1 MLLNL
6 NQKKLTPGEIWAKN
20 NPVAAANKIAS
31 AKREADAI
39 KAKQDASNALLATP
53 GLKEA
58 FAANGYTVSVDT
70 AGKTQEAY
78 AANGYTVSVDTTGK
92 TSGSGFGRKMTEPTG
107 DLIITDASGKSTTA
121 DANVAAIYAFTPQQ
135 IADLPADVRSQ
146 VSRSLINKNFGV
158 TTGPWGTLAQSLS
171 AADPNAF
178 NNDKVAVLR
187 GREMAEGSSWNTFR
201 DTAEGVVG
209 NFVIPAATAGLSNF
223 TSIDENLL
231 SQGARDNWIDP
242 RLQTVAG
249 VAGAGAYFG
258 ASHPASS
265 GSTVQPS
272 YFGPDPVPAGTTD
285 YLGLAGNPNVGLA
298 DTGIAGGGLTGVP
311 GAGGSS
317 FTMPI
322 TPTTG
327 INQPTGNA
335 FSGSTGSNTGYDI
348 GLGGTGETLGA
359 VGTGAS
365 LSDAV
370 DPSLAQVLGAVAP
383 SVLGYIGSKDIAD
396 QQAQL
401 AREYMALGAPSRS
414 RYEASYAP
422 DFTMAN
428 DPGYTDA
435 LNQTSKS
442 VLHGLSAQ
450 GNPAD
455 SPNAWAQSLS
465 DIYQQTAYPALQNY
479 RTTNATAGG
488 LASAFPAGVDAN
500 NANLES
506 QGNMWNAIGAGASSL
521 NNIFNTPAQSS
532 WDKYLQSI
540 TR

>member
-1 MLLNL
+1 MPYQQTIDDKLKIWISAARPDLVVPGNIRQGTTTPAIDEYL
-6 NQKKLTPGEIWAKN
+6 AAASQEEKTALYNQILPLIPQSN
-20 NPVAAANKIAS
+20 NSEWVDFRDSLEAAAVPIATALGAFFGAIGGPLGSTAGAAVANKI
-31 AKREADAI
+31 
-39 KAKQDASNALLATP
+39 
-53 GLKEA
+53 
-58 FAANGYTVSVDT
+58 
-70 AGKTQEAY
+70 
-78 AANGYTVSVDTTGK
+78 
-92 TSGSGFGRKMTEPTG
+92 
-107 DLIITDASGKSTTA
+107 
-121 DANVAAIYAFTPQQ
+121 
-135 IADLPADVRSQ
+135 
-146 VSRSLINKNFGV
+146 
-158 TTGPWGTLAQSLS
+158 
-171 AADPNAF
+171 
-178 NNDKVAVLR
+178 
-187 GREMAEGSSWNTFR
+187 
-201 DTAEGVVG
+201 VG
-209 NFVIPAATAGLSNF
+209 NNV
-223 TSIDENLL
+223 
-231 SQGARDNWIDP
+231 SQGAQENAMDP
-242 RLQTVAG
+242 VVSAIAG
-249 VAGAGAYFG
+249 GIGGIGGAGGFNSLPTGTVNSSYFG
-258 ASHPASS
+258 AEPI
-265 GSTVQPS
+265 
-272 YFGPDPVPAGTTD
+272 PAGTTD
-285 YLGLAGNPNVGLA
+285 YLNAGNGMV
-298 DTGIAGGGLTGVP
+298 DTGITGGGLTGVA

-335 FSGSTGSNTGYDI
+335 FSGSTGSNTGYDL
-348 GLGGTGETLGA
+348 GLGGTEATLGA
-359 VGTGAS
+359 AGTDAA
-365 LSDAV
+365 LSELA
-370 DPSLAQVLGAVAP
+370 DPSLAQIVGAVAP
-383 SVLGYIGSKDIAD
+383 SVLGYIGSQDIAD

-479 RTTNATAGG
+479 RTTNATSGG

-521 NNIFNTPAQSS
+521 NNIFSTPAQTS